1 MADVINQTAAEGD
14 IVVEQGA
21 TFDIQMDWIDENKN
35 LIDMTG
41 WTAALQVRAFA
52 KATTLLFEMT
62 TENGRIDLSQH
73 GVIRLFIHKDD
84 TAALGFTEGKY
95 NLELYP
101 PSASSI
107 RLLKGRFIV
116 DQEVVFP

>member
-14 IVVEQGA
+14 IIVEQGA
-21 TFDIQMDWIDENKN
+21 TFDIELEWIDENKN

-41 WTAALQVRAFA
+41 WTAALQVRAFP
-52 KATTLLFEMT
+52 KSTELLFEMT
-62 TENGRIDLSQH
+62 TENGRIDLSAP
-73 GVIRLFIHKDD
+73 GRIRLFIDKDT
-84 TAALGFTEGKY
+84 TAAMTFSDGKY

-101 PSASSI
+101 PSSTTI

-116 DQEVVFP
+116 DSEVVI